1 MVEILRATCALP
13 GEGKKGRGEKRE
25 RGAPG
30 ESSVC
35 ALECGI
41 VGTAVNPEDGVVVF
55 AANSIVAGYRQQQ
68 HSQCS

>member
-13 GEGKKGRGEKRE
+13 GEGKKGRDEKRE

-41 VGTAVNPEDGVVVF
+41 VGTAVNPED
-55 AANSIVAGYRQQQ
+55 
-68 HSQCS
+68 